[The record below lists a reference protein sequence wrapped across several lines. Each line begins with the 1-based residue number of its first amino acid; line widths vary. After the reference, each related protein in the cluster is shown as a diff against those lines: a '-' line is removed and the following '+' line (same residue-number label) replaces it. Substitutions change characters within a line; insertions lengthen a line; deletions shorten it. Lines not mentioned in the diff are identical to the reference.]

1 MGTDLKNCN
10 PSLARRILAQMQAED
25 AGKLKPVY
33 STKWDGYV
41 GPPCQPNPF
50 RVLPPIQKIKPTT
63 LLRQKTK
70 GPNNLETAFA
80 AVLRAENP
88 GVQIREQAVTLVLCN
103 GVRYTPDMFAFV
115 DGRPK
120 AWETKGFLRDDA
132 GQKLKFAAKE
142 WPEIEFT
149 LVWRKAGVWH
159 RQRILA

>member
-1 MGTDLKNCN
+1 MGTDLTKCN
-10 PSLARRILAQMQAED
+10 QALARRILAQMQAED
-25 AGKLKPVY
+25 AGKLRPIRQPEPAVQKP
-33 STKWDGYV
+33 K
-41 GPPCQPNPF
+41 PPQ
-50 RVLPPIQKIKPTT
+50 
-63 LLRQKTK
+63 LLRQNTK
-70 GPNNLETAFA
+70 GPNKLEAAFA

-103 GVRYTPDMFAFV
+103 GVRYTPDMFAVV
-115 DGRPK
+115 DGKMK
-120 AWETKGFLRDDA
+120 AWETKGFMREDA